1 MDKSKKIKL
10 YIITSFLLILLDQV
24 TKEWARRT
32 LKGKEPISYL
42 GDFFRWDYAE
52 NTGAFLGM
60 GADVSDTVSLFV
72 FTLIP
77 VAFLLFMAYYNLKNI
92 EQYSTFIT
100 ICFAGIL
107 AGGIGNIIDR
117 IVFDRHVTDFMN
129 MGIGGLR
136 TGIFNAA
143 DVYITTGMIALLF
156 FYREKPAV
164 QTSDEA

>member
-1 MDKSKKIKL
+1 MDKPKKIRIYL
-10 YIITSFLLILLDQV
+10 LTSILLIILDQLS
-24 TKEWARRT
+24 KEWARRT
-32 LKGKEPISYL
+32 LKGKESISYL

-60 GADVSDTVSLFV
+60 GAEVSDTISLFV

-77 VAFLLFMAYYNLKNI
+77 VLFLLFMAYYNLKNI
-92 EQYSTFIT
+92 EQYSIFIN

-143 DVYITTGMIALLF
+143 DVYITAGVIALLF

-164 QTSDEA
+164 QTSNEA